1 MAYENLIGKTIL
13 IGAQW
18 GDAERDEDVRIR
30 QMFGTIERVDDDGI
44 HVRLRDDELFVL
56 PPYPGALQQA
66 EPGEY
71 TLSTTL
77 EIVHDPDYLVVWTFT
92 S

>member
-1 MAYENLIGKTIL
+1 MKTSDLIGKTIL

-18 GDAERDEDVRIR
+18 GDSERDEEVRVR
-30 QMFGTIERVDDDGI
+30 QMFGTIENVDDDGI
-44 HVRLRDDELFVL
+44 HVRLRDGELFTL
-56 PPYPGALQQA
+56 PPYLNALQPA

-77 EIVHDPDYLVVWTFT
+77 EIVNDPDYLVVWTFT